1 MMEKN
6 IPGVLLVGGGVV
18 MKGIIE
24 VPQTIVNSGQIE
36 GNVKAHS
43 IFVEERGQIRGKI
56 EASLIDVSGV
66 AKDQVVAQE
75 NLIVR
80 STGSIDGNISYIDLT
95 VEKSGK
101 ISGVLIALENDQNYT
116 NEEDHISSGL
126 NEVNL
131 HPDDESYEDGEHS

>member
-1 MMEKN
+1 MEKN

-24 VPQTIVNSGQIE
+24 APQTIVNSGQIE

-43 IFVEERGQIRGKI
+43 IFVEETGQIRGKI
-56 EASLIDVSGV
+56 EASLIDVSGI
-66 AKDQVVAQE
+66 AKDQVIAQE

-80 STGSIDGNISYIDLT
+80 STGSIDGNISYLDLT

-101 ISGVLIALENDQNYT
+101 ISGTLIALENYQSYT
-116 NEEDHISSGL
+116 NEEDRISSEP

-131 HPDDESYEDGEHS
+131 DPNDEGYEDGEHS